1 MKFRLD
7 KQVQSAILIL
17 QRLNFVTVNLVFM
30 TMNKPEIRDR
40 TIYDVYFIKVVLKF
54 IFLTWFKLT
63 GWKPT
68 QSVPDGAGITI
79 AAPHTSNWDIIYAVG
94 AAIIVDVKIYFSIKE
109 SWCRI
114 PVVGSVI
121 LWFGGIPIDRS
132 SKGQGQVNQIKQF
145 VERHKQTRTFF
156 LFTPEGTRGKV
167 TSWKTGFYHVAQDCG
182 LPIFLAKVDYRTKE
196 SGVFHAYQLTG
207 DKEADIGAI
216 QESYKSVYGKFPLQQ
231 YPAYAGPM
239 PKISEAEAMAMRA
252 LYSFKGKATLAE
264 IAARA
269 KFHEITAEMLDF
281 MVAKGV
287 LERVKVLADGKNVTT
302 YRLTLAGN
310 GCLLHLSPSLG

>member
-1 MKFRLD
+1 MSRK
-7 KQVQSAILIL
+7 
-17 QRLNFVTVNLVFM
+17 
-30 TMNKPEIRDR
+30 NKPEIRDR
-40 TIYDVYFIKVVLKF
+40 TIFDVAFIKVVLKF
-54 IFLTWFKLT
+54 VFSTWFKLT
-63 GWKPT
+63 GWKTTP
-68 QSVPDGAGITI
+68 SAPEGAGITI
-79 AAPHTSNWDIIYAVG
+79 AAPHTSNWDIIYALG
-94 AAIIVDVKIYFSIKE
+94 AAIIFDIKIYFSIKD
-109 SWCRI
+109 SWCRV
-114 PVVGSVI
+114 PVIGPVI

-132 SKGQGQVNQIKQF
+132 SKGQGQVEQIKQF
-145 VERHKQTRTFF
+145 VQRHKQSRIFF

-167 TSWKTGFYHVAQDCG
+167 ASWKTGFYHVAQDCG

-207 DKEADIGAI
+207 DKDADIATI

-239 PKISEAEAMAMRA
+239 PKISEAEVMAMRA